1 MESANAAMSQVSIKE
16 QGKGGEKEKERE
28 REKGEPVTIRKEEP
42 PCSVDNS
49 GPTLEGN
56 RWYIRKAINSPE
68 PVIIKPEA
76 INQALAIEDSKKVA
90 IKVEGKI
97 NAVLGG
103 TNTTIVS
110 NLMF

>member
-16 QGKGGEKEKERE
+16 QG
-28 REKGEPVTIRKEEP
+28 REKGVPVTIGKEEP
-42 PCSVDNS
+42 PSSVHDS
-49 GPTLEGN
+49 GPSLEGN
-56 RWYIRKAINSPE
+56 RWYVRKVINSPE

-103 TNTTIVS
+103 TTILDS
-110 NLMF
+110 HLML